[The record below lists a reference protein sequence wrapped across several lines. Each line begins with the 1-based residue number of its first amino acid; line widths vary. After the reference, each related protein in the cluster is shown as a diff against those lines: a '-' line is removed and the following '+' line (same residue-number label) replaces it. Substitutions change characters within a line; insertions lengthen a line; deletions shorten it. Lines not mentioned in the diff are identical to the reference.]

1 MKKCTAP
8 RVENI
13 FSGDIL
19 KKRIISFIS
28 ETPGQCE
35 NVHTFDLKKHST
47 NKLTN

>member
-8 RVENI
+8 RVENN

-35 NVHTFDLKKHST
+35 NVHTFDFLKNT
-47 NKLTN
+47 QLTN